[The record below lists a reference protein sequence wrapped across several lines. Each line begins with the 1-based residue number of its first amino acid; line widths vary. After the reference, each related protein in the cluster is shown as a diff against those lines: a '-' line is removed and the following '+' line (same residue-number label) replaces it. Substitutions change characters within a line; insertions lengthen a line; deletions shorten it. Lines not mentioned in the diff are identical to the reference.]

1 MALEEK
7 GNLYC
12 ECSFDGL
19 IDLIGRKW
27 AILLIAMIGEKRVM
41 RFNDIYRS
49 LKGISP
55 STLSSLLGHLSAK
68 GILERH
74 VYNETP
80 LRVEYSLTQ
89 SGRELNSSLANLLK
103 WISKNENI
111 SGSPPDCDSGKF
123 LKLMVP
129 EN

>member
-1 MALEEK
+1 MSLEEN

-27 AILLIAMIGEKRVM
+27 AILLIAMIGEKQIM
-41 RFNDIYRS
+41 RFNEIYRS

-55 STLSSLLGHLSAK
+55 STLSSLLSHLSAK

-74 VYNETP
+74 VYDETP
-80 LRVEYSLTQ
+80 LKVEYSLTE
-89 SGRELNSSLANLLK
+89 SGRELNLSLASLLK
-103 WISKNENI
+103 WISKNEKVA
-111 SGSPPDCDSGKF
+111 GSAPDCDSGKY

>member
-1 MALEEK
+1 MSLEER

-27 AILLIAMIGEKRVM
+27 AILLIAMIGEKQVM
-41 RFNDIYRS
+41 RFNEIYRS

-55 STLSSLLGHLSAK
+55 STLSSLLSHLSAK

-74 VYNETP
+74 VYDETP
-80 LRVEYSLTQ
+80 LKVEYSLTE
-89 SGRELNSSLANLLK
+89 SGRELNLSLASLLK
-103 WISKNENI
+103 WISKNENVA
-111 SGSPPDCDSGKF
+111 GSAPDCDSEKY

-129 EN
+129 EK